1 MKLKKDTSVLNYGD
15 TSFRRKRYMNEY
27 RTLLSLLREYM
38 KDNKVW
44 TKNNGIQSGYYTK
57 VIDSTDL
64 FERTENTQDKMAKRG
79 RTLTNSLVKTGLI
92 NDERK
97 TSPVGEAWLSNKL
110 NSRDALESILDLS
123 EDNLVF
129 LRQWSKTRLYNVEG
143 NHYFVPFLFIL
154 KFLSRY
160 NRVPKNDLLIILH
173 SISPNLKD
181 DQLDKLIE
189 NYEEVTT
196 NKITFNEF
204 FSRYLDN
211 VESKENAKKVADLLS
226 SDNISQDEFNLFF
239 VNGKSMEKAG
249 PVYLEF
255 IKEVLKFRAN
265 PTYNTMKNLI
275 TRGKNSQIKKAFGFN
290 KHPFIFS
297 KGRNFTVQEFI
308 EKNSDSPLINNKFS
322 LEEIYRLFRSSKQA
336 DLISEYGD
344 MTIRLTNLSGIIS
357 YENNV
362 ASLPLKPIFE
372 RIFDE
377 FPIKL
382 TGNQLYINYE
392 QNLDSMFYK
401 DITFLEILELSDD
414 QINNLLNEVA
424 RDLELSDPADIA
436 DKVEKENDK
445 RFVELI
451 ERKFPKN
458 VVIKLLQQF
467 INREDSKISQTVTDN
482 APIADIF
489 EYVLGLAWYHISGG
503 KVNVRKAYKMSLD
516 ADFLPLSHAAGY
528 QGDLEFDY
536 GVSTLLL
543 EATLMDRST
552 QKRGELE
559 PVIRHTTNL
568 AVENNDK
575 PMQTIFVASELDDN
589 VMNIFRATQFIEL
602 NHSSCPGSVVGI
614 NIFALNISELIQL
627 LNADISDIRI
637 LNSINNKREQK
648 PKTIHNGWREEI
660 VKEILSGEYISSD
673 KLEIKIDE

>member
-226 SDNISQDEFNLFF
+226 SDN
-239 VNGKSMEKAG
+239 
-249 PVYLEF
+249 
-255 IKEVLKFRAN
+255 
-265 PTYNTMKNLI
+265 
-275 TRGKNSQIKKAFGFN
+275 
-290 KHPFIFS
+290 PF
-297 KGRNFTVQEFI
+297 Q
-308 EKNSDSPLINNKFS
+308 
-322 LEEIYRLFRSSKQA
+322 
-336 DLISEYGD
+336 
-344 MTIRLTNLSGIIS
+344 
-357 YENNV
+357 
-362 ASLPLKPIFE
+362 
-372 RIFDE
+372 
-377 FPIKL
+377 
-382 TGNQLYINYE
+382 
-392 QNLDSMFYK
+392 
-401 DITFLEILELSDD
+401 
-414 QINNLLNEVA
+414 
-424 RDLELSDPADIA
+424 
-436 DKVEKENDK
+436 
-445 RFVELI
+445 
-451 ERKFPKN
+451 
-458 VVIKLLQQF
+458 
-467 INREDSKISQTVTDN
+467 
-482 APIADIF
+482 
-489 EYVLGLAWYHISGG
+489 
-503 KVNVRKAYKMSLD
+503 
-516 ADFLPLSHAAGY
+516 
-528 QGDLEFDY
+528 
-536 GVSTLLL
+536 
-543 EATLMDRST
+543 
-552 QKRGELE
+552 
-559 PVIRHTTNL
+559 
-568 AVENNDK
+568 
-575 PMQTIFVASELDDN
+575 
-589 VMNIFRATQFIEL
+589 
-602 NHSSCPGSVVGI
+602 
-614 NIFALNISELIQL
+614 
-627 LNADISDIRI
+627 
-637 LNSINNKREQK
+637 
-648 PKTIHNGWREEI
+648 
-660 VKEILSGEYISSD
+660 
-673 KLEIKIDE
+673 